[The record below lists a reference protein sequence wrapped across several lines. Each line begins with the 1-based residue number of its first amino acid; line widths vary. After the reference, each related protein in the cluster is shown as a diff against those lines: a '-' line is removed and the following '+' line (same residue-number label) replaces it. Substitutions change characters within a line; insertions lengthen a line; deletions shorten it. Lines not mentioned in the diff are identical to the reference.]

1 MKTRPMRVNWA
12 SDEDLQCA
20 ILGAMGFSTR
30 FIGEQTGLSPCQIS
44 YRLSKG
50 RIKRADYRNGE
61 SEMAQRVMDQVAPKS
76 GKVIRETLNLEG
88 K

>member
-12 SDEDLQCA
+12 SDEDPQCA

>member
-12 SDEDLQCA
+12 SDQDLQCA

>member
-44 YRLSKG
+44 YRLFKG